1 VIMESIDSLDA
12 LPNLI
17 GKDAA
22 KSLVD
27 QPLTDTASG
36 SARVLAGQDLS
47 VGGEGLKQFYDR
59 TLPNTL
65 NKLVK
70 QDGVKV
76 GQSDLIGKTPS
87 KTQIASVND
96 REELLRLRN
105 EIYDGNDT
113 SAVHDR
119 YNELLN
125 KYRPKPRTD
134 TVHSI
139 DITPEMRERVK
150 KGLPLFATGG
160 AAIGLTEMMSQ
171 QQQQEPR
178 TGLFS
183 SLQY

>member
-1 VIMESIDSLDA
+1 
-12 LPNLI
+12 
-17 GKDAA
+17 
-22 KSLVD
+22 
-27 QPLTDTASG
+27 
-36 SARVLAGQDLS
+36 
-47 VGGEGLKQFYDR
+47 
-59 TLPNTL
+59 
-65 NKLVK
+65 VK
-70 QDGVKV
+70 QDGDKV